1 MLLYIGPVIDYTD
14 DDVKA
19 LYDVNVFSIL
29 RVSRAVIPYMAERKK
44 GTIVVMGSV
53 AGELSVSSHSFII
66 FHTQLYYFSPTPWT
80 GHYDASKAAV
90 RIMTEVL
97 GLECKPFN
105 IKVMLVSAA
114 SVQSKIIGKHDNFQL
129 PSESLYSKFF
139 PNIRARLEAA
149 RDKAA
154 METGA
159 FAEEIISKADSANPP
174 SYLLAGGKAGT
185 YKLLSYLPRSWVL
198 SMMWNMFS
206 KPEDK

>member
-1 MLLYIGPVIDYTD
+1 MTYIYTD

-29 RVSRAVIPYMAERKK
+29 RISRAVIPYMAERKR
-44 GTIVVMGSV
+44 GTIVIMGSV
-53 AGELSVSSHSFII
+53 AGQF
-66 FHTQLYYFSPTPWT
+66 PTPWT

-114 SVQSKIIGKHDNFQL
+114 SVRSKIIGKHDNFQL
-129 PSESLYSKFF
+129 PSESLYGKFF